1 MSPTDNILLNP
12 VPELTDALRTNAW
25 GLGEGSSVVIADCFP
40 ITPEDVDS
48 VRSEVKQSGGSKRV
62 VGKAKV
68 VTLEGEH
75 LVVLLDQRGFT
86 IESNTG
92 VMGLPTQTYETLE
105 ALLIAISPLY
115 VEAMTREIGR
125 RFEGYSGAQ
134 SVAMSTEEEKAAEG
148 GGEVWR

>member
-86 IESNTG
+86 VSRLSLSPPVPSVLGFKSPTIYQTPWSSLL
-92 VMGLPTQTYETLE
+92 VLPPSIT
-105 ALLIAISPLY
+105 
-115 VEAMTREIGR
+115 
-125 RFEGYSGAQ
+125 
-134 SVAMSTEEEKAAEG
+134 
-148 GGEVWR
+148 

>member
-1 MSPTDNILLNP
+1 MSPTNNILLNP

-48 VRSEVKQSGGSKRV
+48 VRSEVKESGGSKRI

-86 IESNTG
+86 VSRRSLSPSTLRSLGSECPAPPETPRGSL
-92 VMGLPTQTYETLE
+92 LPLPVSVDASIQ
-105 ALLIAISPLY
+105 
-115 VEAMTREIGR
+115 AM
-125 RFEGYSGAQ
+125 
-134 SVAMSTEEEKAAEG
+134 
-148 GGEVWR
+148 